1 MLHVIPSMSEA
12 DGGPT
17 RALQMMESA
26 LGRAGVEVTTLTTDH
41 GLRSPEGG
49 TVAEGRGARRVHARL
64 WFRHYKVAPGM
75 AVWLLRNVR
84 SYDVVHI
91 HALFSF
97 SSTVAAWIARQ
108 AGVPYVLR
116 PLGALAPWGRL
127 NRRPLLKR
135 LSIRL
140 IEGPN
145 LRHSA
150 AVHFTS
156 DDELQEARDIGVPM
170 KGIVIPLGVEIEPRP
185 QAARDAESTA
195 ARRTVLFLSRL
206 DPKKNVESLLDA
218 FAGSTDLRKGA
229 RLAIAGAGDPAY
241 VRSLKDRAAASGVAE
256 IVTWLGHVG
265 GRDKCA
271 AYAQADLYVL
281 PSRSENFGIAP
292 VEAMLQGLPCILS
305 PGVAVAKEAASA
317 QAAVLSAPEPA
328 ELARAIETLLADAN
342 RRRLLG
348 ARAKAFA
355 RERWSPDVMARR
367 LYDLYEAVRLKGPGR
382 TA

>member
-1 MLHVIPSMSEA
+1 MSEA

-17 RALQMMESA
+17 RALQTMEAA

-49 TVAEGRGARRVHARL
+49 TVAEARGARRVHARL
-64 WFRHYKVAPGM
+64 WFRRYKVAPGM
-75 AVWLLRNVR
+75 VVWLLRNIR

-97 SSTVAAWIARQ
+97 SSTVAAWTARH

-135 LSIRL
+135 LSIGL

-156 DDELQEARDIGVPM
+156 DDEMREARDIGVPM
-170 KGIVIPLGVEIEPRP
+170 KEVVIPLGVEIGARSRAGEAEP
-185 QAARDAESTA
+185 AAD
-195 ARRTVLFLSRL
+195 RRTVLFLSRL
-206 DPKKNVESLLDA
+206 DPKKNVEALLDA
-218 FAGSTDLRKGA
+218 FARSNDLRNSA

-241 VRSLKDRAAASGVAE
+241 VQSLKDRAAAAGVAE
-256 IVTWLGHVG
+256 SVTWLGHVG
-265 GRDKCA
+265 GQDKSA

-317 QAAVLSAPEPA
+317 RAAVLSAPEPA
-328 ELARAIETLLADAN
+328 ALARAIETLLADADE
-342 RRRLLG
+342 RRLLG

-355 RERWSPDVMARR
+355 RERWSPDAMARR
-367 LYDLYEAVRLKGPGR
+367 LLDLYETIRINGAGR
-382 TA
+382 PA